1 MNKTPA
7 LEIHEIRK
15 VFRQGGSEVRVLD
28 GITLTLNPGETV
40 ALLGASGSG
49 KSTLLQVTGLLEKPT
64 SGDITIEGQ
73 HAWRMSDEHRSILRQ
88 NYIGFVYQSHH
99 LLPEFTAL
107 ENIMMPLLIRGISMP
122 KARAQG
128 LDYLKR
134 LHLSER
140 ATHRPSKLSGGEQ
153 QRVAILRAMIGNP
166 RVLLADEPTGNL
178 DNTTAK
184 HVFKELLT
192 LIKESSIA
200 TLIATHDEQL
210 AAQMDRVIRLK
221 DGKIV

>member
-40 ALLGASGSG
+40 ALLGASVSV

>member
-7 LEIHEIRK
+7 LEVHEIRK
-15 VFRQGGSEVRVLD
+15 VFRQGGTEVRVLD
-28 GITLTLNPGETV
+28 GINLTLNPGETV

-64 SGDITIEGQ
+64 SGDIRIEGNQ
-73 HAWRMSDEHRSILRQ
+73 AWRMSDEHRSILRQ
-88 NYIGFVYQSHH
+88 NSIGFVYQSHH

-107 ENIMMPLLIRGISMP
+107 ENVMMPLLIRGVSVA

-134 LHLSER
+134 LHLTER
-140 ATHRPSKLSGGEQ
+140 ASHRPSKLSGGEQ
-153 QRVAILRAMIGNP
+153 QRVAILRAMIGSP

-178 DNTTAK
+178 DNATAT

-192 LIKESSIA
+192 LIKAANIA

-221 DGKIV
+221 NGKIV

>member
-15 VFRQGGSEVRVLD
+15 VFRQGGTEVRVLD

-64 SGDITIEGQ
+64 SGDIRIEGNQ
-73 HAWRMSDEHRSILRQ
+73 AWRMSDEHRSILRQ
-88 NYIGFVYQSHH
+88 NSIGFVYQSHH

-107 ENIMMPLLIRGISMP
+107 ENVMMPLLIRGVSVA

-134 LHLSER
+134 LHLTER
-140 ATHRPSKLSGGEQ
+140 ASHRPSKLSGGEQ
-153 QRVAILRAMIGNP
+153 QRVAILRAMIGSP

-178 DNTTAK
+178 DNATAT

-192 LIKESSIA
+192 LIKAANIA

-221 DGKIV
+221 NGKIV